1 MKRKSG
7 QNQTIHCNRFI
18 NLCELCCVWSC
29 SVVPRHYSKSKMS
42 FNQTLKS
49 KYNIRSIIASRRFRN
64 DTCSLKSRLRC
75 RLFNETFESISS
87 ATDND
92 ATVVFEFND
101 FMCGVFHLTQTATIF
116 GMEIRWFDSA
126 WQLITDDWCFKY
138 LKLLK
143 NIQKIQIDG
152 NFKQNPITSLDNR
165 ARAKQSNRRATRAT
179 VEISWFALRNM
190 TSAIKND
197 V

>member
-1 MKRKSG
+1 MIQAIQVNLITGSMNWLNWFRFENEHTQIREYWNRATNEKKTR

-49 KYNIRSIIASRRFRN
+49 KYNIRSIIASRRSRN

-92 ATVVFEFND
+92 ATVVYDFND

-116 GMEIRWFDSA
+116 RNGNSMIRFG
-126 WQLITDDWCFKY
+126 LTV
-138 LKLLK
+138 
-143 NIQKIQIDG
+143 NH
-152 NFKQNPITSLDNR
+152 
-165 ARAKQSNRRATRAT
+165 RR
-179 VEISWFALRNM
+179 
-190 TSAIKND
+190 
-197 V
+197 